1 MFAYVCIHY
10 THTRAS
16 TRKYQRERFTLTHLF
31 TCFQPV
37 CAVDS
42 FASQPSPRDP
52 SKEVEHS
59 VQVGCAYQAE
69 QVAPRKACL

>member
-1 MFAYVCIHY
+1 MYVYI
-10 THTRAS
+10 THTRARARANI
-16 TRKYQRERFTLTHLF
+16 TERFTLTHLF